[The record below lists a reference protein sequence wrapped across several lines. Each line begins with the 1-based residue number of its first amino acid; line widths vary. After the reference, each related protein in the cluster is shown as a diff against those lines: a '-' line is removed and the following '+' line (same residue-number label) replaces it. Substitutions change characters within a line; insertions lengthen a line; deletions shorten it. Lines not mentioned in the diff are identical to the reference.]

1 MIIKVTYRKF
11 DDHGPVEFEQVDH
24 TDESNLEDAMHELQ
38 RYAKRGLYQGGAWP
52 IKIEEVTQ

>member
-1 MIIKVTYRKF
+1 MIIKVTYRCF
-11 DDHGPVEFEQVDH
+11 NQDGPVEFEQVDH

>member
-24 TDESNLEDAMHELQ
+24 TDATNLEDAMHDLQ

-52 IKIEEVTQ
+52 VKVEEVNQ

>member
-24 TDESNLEDAMHELQ
+24 TEADNLTDAMHELQ

-52 IKIEEVTQ
+52 VKVEEVQS

>member
-11 DDHGPVEFEQVDH
+11 EDDGPVEFEQVDH
-24 TDESNLEDAMHELQ
+24 TDEPNLEDAMHELQ

>member
-24 TDESNLEDAMHELQ
+24 TDESNLEDAMRQLE

>member
-11 DDHGPVEFEQVDH
+11 DDNGPVEFEQVDH
-24 TDESNLEDAMHELQ
+24 TDETTLEDAMRQLE

-52 IKIEEVTQ
+52 VKVEEVTQ

>member
-24 TDESNLEDAMHELQ
+24 TDADNLEDAMRQLE
-38 RYAKRGLYQGGAWP
+38 RYAQRGLYQGGAWP
-52 IKIEEVTQ
+52 IKVEEVQS

>member
-24 TDESNLEDAMHELQ
+24 TDESTLEDAMHELQ

>member
-24 TDESNLEDAMHELQ
+24 TDESTLEDAMHELQ

-52 IKIEEVTQ
+52 IKIKEVTQ

>member
-1 MIIKVTYRKF
+1 MIIRVRYRKF

-24 TDESNLEDAMHELQ
+24 TDATNLTDAMRQLE

-52 IKIEEVTQ
+52 IKVEEVPQ

>member
-24 TDESNLEDAMHELQ
+24 TNEPNLEDAMHELQ
-38 RYAKRGLYQGGAWP
+38 RYAKRQLNRGGSWP
-52 IKIEEVTQ
+52 VKIKEVNQ

>member
-24 TDESNLEDAMHELQ
+24 TDADNLEDAMHELQ
-38 RYAKRGLYQGGAWP
+38 HYAKRQLNRGGSWP
-52 IKIEEVTQ
+52 IKIKEVQS